1 MHYKQAENLFREYLE
16 RQGWQYWT
24 EAEFRR
30 QLGLNKGDAA
40 PDFTILDASG
50 APRALVEVSEFE
62 IDSEEELIPVKTSRL
77 LLKVRKKANQL
88 RKVLDTVR
96 VRFPFQNLPV
106 MVVLFDPCGAQ
117 THQVTIM
124 QKLLGLSSAISFN
137 PIQGK
142 AHPIG
147 AVLTKKGS
155 LLAYAA
161 RNAHLSAIAALRIEE
176 VKAYLSGFEREI
188 RQIKYENFSD
198 FIKNIKKIYEKYC
211 RRGIDV
217 EEKIPVLEIYQNPSA
232 NVPWGRELW
241 GQFDRVW
248 GLIDEKNYGLVYNG
262 LLPAHAGILEGV
274 SLPDPV
280 HSSRASGFYDE

>member
-50 APRALVEVSEFE
+50 APRALVEVSGFD
-62 IDSEEELIPVKTSRL
+62 IDSYQKDIECLEGRGVVGGGGNAPVPKIFKEAKQLHKVIMRNKYERLPAMLVIHDLLGIRTFQLHLRRPLFGTAIAFQPAPDGKEELV
-77 LLKVRKKANQL
+77 Q
-88 RKVLDTVR
+88 
-96 VRFPFQNLPV
+96 V
-106 MVVLFDPCGAQ
+106 MVLSQG
-117 THQVTIM
+117 
-124 QKLLGLSSAISFN
+124 LLSKN
-137 PIQGK
+137 P
-142 AHPIG
+142 
-147 AVLTKKGS
+147 
-155 LLAYAA
+155 
-161 RNAHLSAIAALRIEE
+161 HLSAIAVLRTER
-176 VKAYLSGFEREI
+176 VKAHLSGFEQEI
-188 RQIKYENFSD
+188 RQIKYKNFRD
-198 FIKNIKKIYEKYC
+198 FINKYQKIYKKYC
-211 RRGIDV
+211 HKRIDV